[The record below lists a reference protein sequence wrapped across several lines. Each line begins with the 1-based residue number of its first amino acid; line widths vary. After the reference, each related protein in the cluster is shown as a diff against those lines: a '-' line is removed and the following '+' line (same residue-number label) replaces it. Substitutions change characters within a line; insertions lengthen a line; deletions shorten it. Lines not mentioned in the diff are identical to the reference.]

1 MNKYLKLKKKYSNTE
16 SWYFINPS
24 FIVGI
29 EELNGGEF
37 KVITVSGS
45 YLVEPNEELLNLT
58 KSSKQVLR
66 G

>member
-24 FIVGI
+24 FIVSI
-29 EELNGGEF
+29 EELNGSEF

>member
-1 MNKYLKLKKKYSNTE
+1 MNKYLKLKKKYSTKE
-16 SWYFINPS
+16 SWYFINPT
-24 FIVGI
+24 FIVSI
-29 EELNGGEF
+29 EELNGNEF
-37 KVITVSGS
+37 KITTVNGS